1 MAKTN
6 YTAND
11 IQTLDFRTA
20 IRTRIAMYMGSADN
34 QGVLQCVRE
43 IITNSIDEATMG
55 YGNKIIVDLYEGNRI
70 KIADEGRGCPFGKRE
85 DGTEALEAIYTMAHS
100 GAKFND
106 KIFQNVAGMNGIG
119 AKGVALSSDHFQVWS
134 YRDGKCATMWL
145 EKGLKKGYEEKAL
158 YKNDPSTGTVVEFIP
173 SQEVYNLEPIKFD
186 FEEIKKMCQ
195 DWSYLSKGVSFIL
208 HNHIT
213 NEKITYLSKNGLID
227 LMKEKSDKMLHKTP
241 LSISINEDGI
251 EAEIVMGWTNNRSEI
266 WHVFTNGLEN
276 SEGGTSLTGIKTALT
291 NFFKKKLKGEAHP
304 DVLRKGLFYAVS
316 CKVPNPSFANQTK
329 TKVNNPELR
338 GLCQRATTR
347 MLEEFELRHKD
358 EFEKILE
365 LLTKE
370 LKAEVAAEKARKQV
384 LEATKDIEKNQ
395 KKKVFASDKLKD
407 AEFLGQNS
415 TLLIVEGDSAAG
427 GMAKARDYTKYG
439 ILAIRGKILNC
450 LAHPDEKIFQNEEI
464 KLLLSAMNIN
474 PNKYDAS
481 KLRYG
486 KIAICTDADSDGSH
500 IGLLIMAALHYLA
513 PKFIEEGRLCWL
525 RSPLYIVKNGKKES
539 YYFTDEEFNAVRGK
553 VKGEVQRNKGLGAL
567 SPEQAHISMFTD
579 EYQRLDVLEWSPD
592 AIQLLEQLMGED
604 VEPRREFVFNEIDFS
619 QVRE

>member
-1 MAKTN
+1 MTKTN

-55 YGNKIIVDLYEGNRI
+55 YGNKITIELYEGNKI
-70 KIADEGRGCPFGKRE
+70 KISDGGRGCPFGKRA

-100 GAKFND
+100 GAKFDD

-134 YRDGKCATMWL
+134 WREGQCATLKL
-145 EKGLKKGYEEKAL
+145 EKGIKTLYEEKGVKSHKSL
-158 YKNDPSTGTVVEFIP
+158 TGTIVEFIP
-173 SQEVYNLEPIKFD
+173 SQEVYNLEPVKFD
-186 FEEIKKMCQ
+186 FEEIKKMCR

-213 NEKITYLSKNGLID
+213 DEKITYLSKNGLID

-338 GLCQRATTR
+338 GLCQRATTK

-486 KIAICTDADSDGSH
+486 RIGICTDSDSDGAH
-500 IGLLIMAALHYLA
+500 IALLIMAALHYLA

-539 YYFTDEEFNAVRGK
+539 YYFTDKEFNAVRGK

-579 EYQRLDVLEWSPD
+579 EYQRMDILEWSPD
-592 AIQLLEQLMGED
+592 AIDLLEQLMGED
-604 VEPRREFVFNEIDFS
+604 VEPRRDFVFNEIDFS
-619 QVRE
+619 EVRE

>member
-1 MAKTN
+1 MTKTN

-145 EKGLKKGYEEKAL
+145 EKGFKKGYEEKVL
-158 YKNDPSTGTVVEFIP
+158 SKNDPPTGTVVEFIP

-186 FEEIKKMCQ
+186 FEEIKKMCR

-338 GLCQRATTR
+338 GLCQRATTK

-579 EYQRLDVLEWSPD
+579 EYQRMDVLEWSPD

-604 VEPRREFVFNEIDFS
+604 VEPRRQFVFNEIDFS